1 MAGNGKLW
9 SRFTDAERIASI
21 QEARRDDG
29 TVDYKKMAAVLSV
42 NEHGTTVSPELARYW
57 AMQYKEHKK
66 DGTYYLTLAAA
77 NRELRKNRKLREAT
91 PEDYKVQG
99 TGLQALTGAR
109 NSILV
114 IPDQHAPYQHPDA
127 LEFLAAV
134 AAKYKPDTV
143 VNLGDETD
151 MHAMSYHD
159 SDPNLDSAGMELE
172 KAREFLGKMEHMF
185 PRMLICHS
193 NHGSMLHRKA
203 KTHGIPADMLK
214 SYRDVLFPKGG
225 GQGWE
230 WDFLH
235 RLELPNGEMV
245 QFQHQASGDILA
257 AAAHERCNLVLGH
270 LHGKFCIDYAASRA
284 ALYWAVQS
292 GCLID
297 GKSLAFAYGENH
309 KHKPIVGATVI
320 VDSLPIL
327 VPMRL
332 DSEGRWTGK
341 L

>member
-1 MAGNGKLW
+1 LSRNGKLW
-9 SRFTDAERIASI
+9 SRFTDEQRIAAI
-21 QEARRDDG
+21 TEARRPDG
-29 TVDYKKMAAVLSV
+29 TIDYRKMSEVLSRD
-42 NEHGTTVSPELARYW
+42 NEQGDVISPELARYW
-57 AMQYKEHKK
+57 ARQYEETKR

-77 NRELRKNRKLREAT
+77 NRKLREERHLRKAT
-91 PEDYKVQG
+91 VDDYKPQDFG
-99 TGLQALTGAR
+99 PIDGPR

-114 IPDQHAPYQHPDA
+114 IPDQHAPYQHPDT

-134 AAKYKPDTV
+134 AGKYRPDTV

-172 KAREFLGKMEHMF
+172 KARIFLGALAKMF

-214 SYRDVLFPKGG
+214 SYRDVLFPNGG
-225 GQGWE
+225 GEGWE
-230 WDFLH
+230 WEFLH

-245 QFQHQASGDILA
+245 QFQHQASGDLLA
-257 AAAHERCNLVLGH
+257 AAAHERCNLVCGH